1 MDLNFESETR
11 LKLTPSK
18 RFYKPADRPP
28 PLLFYLFEIQLSKFN
43 SLTSATK
50 CIAYLWPRYKKLCC
64 LCKALLK
71 YKLSTFYLSSIQN
84 SSYRPA
90 CFNLQVQKAQLHVFV
105 RPQFVHWSVRGT
117 YTTLWGRRLYKH
129 TSKLFVTPPPTHTS
143 YFVF

>member
-50 CIAYLWPRYKKLCC
+50 CIAYLWPRYKKLGC

-84 SSYRPA
+84 SSYRPSM
-90 CFNLQVQKAQLHVFV
+90 LQSPGTKSTTSRFCKTPICTLVSKRYIHHSV
-105 RPQFVHWSVRGT
+105 RPA
-117 YTTLWGRRLYKH
+117 TL
-129 TSKLFVTPPPTHTS
+129 
-143 YFVF
+143 